1 MINRKL
7 SLGIAVGLSAL
18 MVGCASS
25 PEQNEMVNE
34 ANFAYSK
41 IENDPSVA
49 RSGPAQLR
57 SARTELDRAQ
67 ALLAN
72 DADKDEI
79 DHVAYLA
86 KRHAEIAYEM
96 GERARL
102 QEEIDSAEERREQL
116 VLQMRTGEAAQA
128 QMESEQAR
136 MEAERLRE
144 QMAALRAE
152 NTDRGM
158 VLTLGDVLFDLNQ
171 ADLKSSAERTIQ
183 QLASFMNEYP
193 DRRVRIEGY
202 TDSTGDEGYN
212 QGLSERRAMSVKA
225 ALTNNG
231 ISSNRIDVT
240 GYGEAYPKASNDTSS
255 GRQQNRRV
263 EIVISDED
271 GNIQSR

>member
-7 SLGIAVGLSAL
+7 SLGIAVGLSAV

-25 PEQNEMVNE
+25 PPENQMVTE
-34 ANFAYSK
+34 AESAYSK
-41 IENDPSVA
+41 IENDPNVA

-57 SARTELDRAQ
+57 SASTELDRAR
-67 ALLAN
+67 ALLAD
-72 DADKDEI
+72 DADEDEI
-79 DHVAYLA
+79 EHVAYLA

-102 QEEIDSAEERREQL
+102 QQEIGSAEERRKQL
-116 VLQMRTGEAAQA
+116 VLQMRTGEAQQA
-128 QMESEQAR
+128 QMEAQ
-136 MEAERLRE
+136 RLRE
-144 QMAALRAE
+144 QMAAMQAE
-152 NTDRGM
+152 QTDRGM
-158 VLTLGDVLFDLNQ
+158 VLTLGDVLFDVNK
-171 ADLKSSAERTIQ
+171 ADLKSSAQRTIQ
-183 QLASFMNEYP
+183 NLTNFLNEYEN
-193 DRRVRIEGY
+193 RRVRVEGY

-271 GNIQSR
+271 GNIESR

>member
-25 PEQNEMVNE
+25 PPENQMVTE
-34 ANFAYSK
+34 AESAYSK
-41 IENDPSVA
+41 IENDPNVA
-49 RSGPAQLR
+49 RSGPSQLR
-57 SARTELDRAQ
+57 SAKSELDRAQ
-67 ALLAN
+67 ALLAE
-72 DADKDEI
+72 DASEDEI
-79 DHVAYLA
+79 EHVAYLA

-102 QEEIDSAEERREQL
+102 QQEIDSAEQRREQL
-116 VLQMRTGEAAQA
+116 VLQMRTGEAQSA
-128 QMESEQAR
+128 QMESE
-136 MEAERLRE
+136 RLRE
-144 QMAALRAE
+144 QLAALQAE
-152 NTDRGM
+152 KTDRGM
-158 VLTLGDVLFDLNQ
+158 VLTLGDVLFDVNK
-171 ADLKSSAERTIQ
+171 ADLKMSAERTIQ
-183 QLASFMNEYP
+183 RLAGFLNEYP
-193 DRRVRIEGY
+193 DRRIRVEGY

-240 GYGEAYPKASNDTSS
+240 GYGEAYPKANNDTSS

-263 EIVISDED
+263 EIVISDEE

>member
-7 SLGIAVGLSAL
+7 SFGIAVGLSAL
-18 MVGCASS
+18 MVGCAGPS
-25 PEQNEMVNE
+25 ENQMVND
-34 ANFAYSK
+34 AKFAYSK
-41 IENDPSVA
+41 IENDPNVA

-67 ALLAN
+67 ALLED
-72 DADKDEI
+72 DADKEQI
-79 DHVAYLA
+79 EHVAYLA

-96 GERARL
+96 GERAGL
-102 QEEIDSAEERREQL
+102 QSEIESAEERREQM
-116 VLQMRTGEAAQA
+116 VLRMRTGEA
-128 QMESEQAR
+128 EQAR

-144 QMAALRAE
+144 QMAALQAE
-152 NTDRGM
+152 KTDRGM

-183 QLASFMNEYP
+183 QLTNFMNEYP
-193 DRRVRIEGY
+193 DRRVRVEGY

-225 ALTNNG
+225 ALTSNG
-231 ISSNRIDVT
+231 ISSSRIDVT

-263 EIVISDED
+263 EIVISDEE
-271 GNIQSR
+271 GNIESR